1 MAMVIIFSS
10 LLGAVLGTRYK
21 VQILFPV
28 TLCGVLAV
36 AVGCLLTGNGVWWS
50 TVIALSSATTLQ
62 LGYLVGLGT
71 RFLMAASRLRSLR
84 HQALFARR
92 S

>member
-1 MAMVIIFSS
+1 MVIIFSS

-28 TLCGVLAV
+28 ILFGVLAV
-36 AVGCLLTGNGVWWS
+36 TFGGLLLGNGLWSSITIALAS
-50 TVIALSSATTLQ
+50 TVALQ
-62 LGYLVGLGT
+62 LGYLAGLGT
-71 RFLMAASRLRSLR
+71 RILMAASRLRSLR
-84 HQALFARR
+84 HQTIFARR